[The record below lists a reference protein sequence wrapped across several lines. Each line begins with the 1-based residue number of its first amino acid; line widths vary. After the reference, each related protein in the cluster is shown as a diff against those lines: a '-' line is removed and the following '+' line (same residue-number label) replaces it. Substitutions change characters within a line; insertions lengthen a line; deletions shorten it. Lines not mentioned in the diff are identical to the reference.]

1 MDIMDGYLSFPS
13 QDKKEEYRRDA
24 EFMDAL
30 GIPVNKAGIS
40 SGIRPTVYAS
50 TLVDILS
57 DEFKLKE
64 LLQKLKLKAF
74 W

>member
-1 MDIMDGYLSFPS
+1 MDGYFSGGWATAE
-13 QDKKEEYRRDA
+13 KKEEYRRDA

-30 GIPVNKAGIS
+30 GIPVNDAAIS

-50 TLVDILS
+50 DLVKIFN
-57 DEFKLKE
+57 DEVKLKE